1 MIEVMEN
8 LSITLLYL
16 TIVTIF
22 FKCNIYGHTRE
33 IFYVC
38 IGQIFRITFIRISLI
53 FFILNIIGFRLILAT
68 GNFIYIFFQ
77 IF

>member
-38 IGQIFRITFIRISLI
+38 ISQIFPYYFLE
-53 FFILNIIGFRLILAT
+53 N
-68 GNFIYIFFQ
+68 
-77 IF
+77 